1 MAYINSS
8 YMNIRWA
15 AVKNPNKPKMKL
27 NANALML
34 KKGKPKQSV
43 TLEKTSSEKKNFK
56 FVSLGD

>member
-1 MAYINSS
+1 MAYINS

-34 KKGKPKQSV
+34 KKRQ
-43 TLEKTSSEKKNFK
+43 TKTVGYIRK
-56 FVSLGD
+56 D